1 MLNEKVDRNQWV
13 YIHVYSTIV
22 WYDIKFHELEALLN
36 KHLSERDS
44 FEAPILIQ

>member
-1 MLNEKVDRNQWV
+1 MLNQKVDRNQRGAHPC
-13 YIHVYSTIV
+13 YTIV

-36 KHLSERDS
+36 KQLSERES